1 MYSGTPRVHTV
12 YSGTPRV
19 HTVYSGRYPG
29 VSHTRVS
36 TPVLPEYIPYCS
48 IMLRVSFSTPC
59 GVVWTLI
66 VSSHDPAASSP
77 GSIFAQ
83 SPLYSLFVVVA
94 IFSPLESP
102 KAEQQTKKLN
112 LFNNTEVSFVFKIVQ
127 LDISKPTKLVPGT
140 SLQKTNF
147 QGWISQLPCF
157 V

>member
-1 MYSGTPRVHTV
+1 MIQQQAAQDP
-12 YSGTPRV
+12 
-19 HTVYSGRYPG
+19 
-29 VSHTRVS
+29 
-36 TPVLPEYIPYCS
+36 
-48 IMLRVSFSTPC
+48 
-59 GVVWTLI
+59 
-66 VSSHDPAASSP
+66 SSRSRRCIRCLLS
-77 GSIFAQ
+77 
-83 SPLYSLFVVVA
+83 SLF
-94 IFSPLESP
+94 FSPLESP